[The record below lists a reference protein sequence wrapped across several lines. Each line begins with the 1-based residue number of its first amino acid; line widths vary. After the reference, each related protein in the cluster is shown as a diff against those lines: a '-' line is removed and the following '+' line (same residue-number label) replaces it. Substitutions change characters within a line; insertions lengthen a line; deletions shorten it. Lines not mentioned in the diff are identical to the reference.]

1 MHPREKAELLV
12 KAKGFLSD
20 LLETG
25 TRLKSSFCLHISV
38 VAVICNLI
46 NQACLRIRE

>member
-25 TRLKSSFCLHISV
+25 TRLKSSSYISV
-38 VAVICNLI
+38 VAVICILI
-46 NQACLRIRE
+46 NQAYLRIRE